1 MLVKN
6 DIQYFMSQVDFI
18 YLDYQGLN
26 IILLT
31 KRKL

>member
-26 IILLT
+26 IIVLT
-31 KRKL
+31 KQKL